1 MNKMMTKNKFIKSF
15 CRSIFRPS
23 FFVIGL
29 GSLLL
34 VSSVMAEPVEK
45 NSLLDAKTAVPAKIE
60 AVKAEEKID
69 TEKILAKIRQQYRKE
84 QAFTGR
90 FTQQT
95 TYTDT
100 NETIL
105 SMGLI
110 WIQGPDKMRWE
121 YQMPE
126 KQVLVSDGR
135 TLWYHTPDLN
145 QVMTGSVKDIREA
158 RIIINLLSELKEQ
171 LKGFNLVV
179 SKDNQQIA
187 VALTPLAD
195 DQTPPFQSLEMI
207 FSESSLALIETRM
220 VDLFAN
226 NIVITYKWKS
236 GPDPALPLSHFT
248 FILPAGCDI
257 MPLGQ

>member
-1 MNKMMTKNKFIKSF
+1 M
-15 CRSIFRPS
+15 
-23 FFVIGL
+23 IGL

-34 VSSVMAEPVEK
+34 VSSVMAEPVAK
-45 NSLLDAKTAVPAKIE
+45 NSLPVTKTTLPAKVE
-60 AVKAEEKID
+60 AVKAVKAMEKID
-69 TEKILAKIRQQYRKE
+69 TKKILARIREQYRKE

-100 NETIL
+100 NETTL
-105 SMGLI
+105 SLGLI

-121 YQMPE
+121 YQLPE
-126 KQVLVSDGR
+126 KQLLVSDGR

-145 QVMTGSVKDIREA
+145 QVMTGSVKDIKEA

-171 LKGFNLVV
+171 LQGFNLVV
-179 SKDNQQIA
+179 TKENQQIA
-187 VALTPLAD
+187 VALSPLAG

-207 FSESSLALIETRM
+207 FSESSLALVETRM

-226 NIVITYKWKS
+226 KIVITYKWKS

-248 FILPAGCDI
+248 FVLPAGCDI

>member
-1 MNKMMTKNKFIKSF
+1 MKKMMTGSRLIKSF
-15 CRSIFRPS
+15 CRSIFWPS
-23 FFVIGL
+23 LCVVGL

-45 NSLLDAKTAVPAKIE
+45 KSLPDKKTAVPAKIVE
-60 AVKAEEKID
+60 VRKVEKID
-69 TEKILAKIRQQYRKE
+69 AEKILARIRQQYRKE
-84 QAFTGR
+84 QSFSGR

-100 NETIL
+100 NETTL
-105 SMGLI
+105 GMGLI

-126 KQVLVSDGR
+126 KQLLVSDGR

-171 LKGFNLVV
+171 LQGFNLVV
-179 SKDNQQIA
+179 TKENQQIA
-187 VALTPLAD
+187 VALSPLAD
-195 DQTPPFQSLEMI
+195 DQTPPFESLKMF
-207 FSESSLALIETRM
+207 FSESSLALVETRM

-226 NIVITYKWKS
+226 KIVITYKWKS
-236 GPDPALPLSHFT
+236 GPDKALPLSRFT
-248 FILPAGCDI
+248 FVPPAGCDV

>member
-1 MNKMMTKNKFIKSF
+1 MNNMMTGSKFIKAF
-15 CRSIFRPS
+15 CRSIFIS
-23 FFVIGL
+23 LYMVGL
-29 GSLLL
+29 VFLLL
-34 VSSVMAEPVEK
+34 VSSVTAEPVEK
-45 NSLLDAKTAVPAKIE
+45 NSLTNTKTAVPAKIK
-60 AVKAEEKID
+60 AVKKADKVDSER
-69 TEKILAKIRQQYRKE
+69 ILARIREQYRKE
-84 QAFTGR
+84 QAFSGR

-100 NETIL
+100 NETTL

-126 KQVLVSDGR
+126 KQLLVSDGQ

-145 QVMTGSVKDIREA
+145 QVMIGLVKDLREA

-171 LKGFNLVV
+171 LQGFNLVV
-179 SKDNQQIA
+179 SKENQQIV
-187 VALTPLAD
+187 VALSPLAD
-195 DQTPPFQSLEMI
+195 DQTPPFQSLKMT
-207 FSESSLALIETRM
+207 FSQSSLALIETQM

-226 NIVITYKWKS
+226 KIVITYGWKS
-236 GPDPALPLSHFT
+236 GPDQALPLSHFT
-248 FILPAGCDI
+248 FVPPAGCDI

>member
-1 MNKMMTKNKFIKSF
+1 MIKITGDKFIKSL

-23 FFVIGL
+23 LYMVGL

-34 VSSVMAEPVEK
+34 VSSVIAEPVKK
-45 NSLLDAKTAVPAKIE
+45 NSLPGTKIAVPAKIAE
-60 AVKAEEKID
+60 VKKVEKID
-69 TEKILAKIRQQYRKE
+69 TEKILARIREQYRKE
-84 QAFTGR
+84 QAFSGR

-100 NETIL
+100 NETTL

-126 KQVLVSDGR
+126 KQLLVSDGR

-145 QVMTGSVKDIREA
+145 QVMIGSVKDIREA

-171 LKGFNLVV
+171 LQGFNLVV
-179 SKDNQQIA
+179 TEENQRTA
-187 VALTPLAD
+187 VALSPLAD

-207 FSESSLALIETRM
+207 FSETSLALIETRM

-226 NIVITYKWKS
+226 KIVITYKWKS
-236 GPDPALPLSHFT
+236 GPDQALPLSHFT
-248 FILPAGCDI
+248 FVPPAGCDI

>member
-1 MNKMMTKNKFIKSF
+1 MMTKNKLIKNF
-15 CRSIFRPS
+15 RRSILRPS

-34 VSSVMAEPVEK
+34 VSSVMAEPVKK
-45 NSLLDAKTAVPAKIE
+45 NSVPDAKTAVPAKIE
-60 AVKAEEKID
+60 VVKAAEKID
-69 TEKILAKIRQQYRKE
+69 TKKILARIRAQYRKE

-95 TYTDT
+95 TYADS
-100 NETIL
+100 NETTL

-121 YQMPE
+121 YQLPE
-126 KQVLVSDGR
+126 KQLLVSDGR

-145 QVMTGSVKDIREA
+145 QVMTGSVKDIKEA

-171 LKGFNLVV
+171 LQGFNLVV
-179 SKDNQQIA
+179 TKENQQIV
-187 VALTPLAD
+187 VALSPLAD
-195 DQTPPFQSLEMI
+195 DQAPPFQSLEMV
-207 FSESSLALIETRM
+207 FSESSLALVETRM

-226 NIVITYKWKS
+226 KIVITYKWQS
-236 GPDPALPLSHFT
+236 GPDQALPLSHFT
-248 FILPAGCDI
+248 FVLPAGCDI

>member
-1 MNKMMTKNKFIKSF
+1 MNKMMTKNNFIKSF
-15 CRSIFRPS
+15 CRSILRPS
-23 FFVIGL
+23 LYMVGL
-29 GSLLL
+29 VFLLL
-34 VSSVMAEPVEK
+34 VSSVMAGPVEK
-45 NSLLDAKTAVPAKIE
+45 SSLPGTKTPVPAKIE
-60 AVKAEEKID
+60 AVKAAEKID
-69 TEKILAKIRQQYRKE
+69 TEKILARIREQYRKE
-84 QAFTGR
+84 QAFSGR

-100 NETIL
+100 NETTL

-126 KQVLVSDGR
+126 KQLLVSDGR

-145 QVMTGSVKDIREA
+145 QVMIGSVKDIREA
-158 RIIINLLSELKEQ
+158 RIIINLLSELKKE

-179 SKDNQQIA
+179 TNENQQIA
-187 VALTPLAD
+187 VALSPLAD
-195 DQTPPFQSLEMI
+195 DQTPPFQSLKMT
-207 FSESSLALIETRM
+207 FSQSSLALIETRM

-226 NIVITYKWKS
+226 EIVITYKWKS
-236 GPDPALPLSHFT
+236 GPDQALPLSHFT
-248 FILPAGCDI
+248 FVLPAGCDV